1 VLRDRATA
9 PAREFQRNR
18 IVAAMTQ
25 LACERGVSGN
35 TVAQVIER
43 AGVSRRT
50 FYEHFEDRD
59 ACFQAALEQIVTEVA
74 AQARPAYEA
83 ESRWAEQIR
92 AGLQAVLEFLDESPD
107 LARFCVVHSVAC
119 GPATLAGRGK
129 VLASLERVV
138 IEGAQ
143 TGREPPVLIARGVV
157 GGALE
162 IVHARLLDA
171 RTPQLLD
178 LLNPLMN
185 FILLPYLGPAAA
197 RRELARATPVR
208 SRRRRARPSG
218 DIRAQLKMRL
228 TARTLRVL
236 SAIAAEPG
244 RSNREIGNRAGI
256 ADQGQIC
263 KLLTR
268 LSKLGLIENTGAGH
282 ARGAANAWRLDTA
295 GRELMLALGDRSPA
309 E

>member
-1 VLRDRATA
+1 
-9 PAREFQRNR
+9 
-18 IVAAMTQ
+18 MTQ
-25 LACERGVSGN
+25 LACERGVSRN

-50 FYEHFEDRD
+50 FYEHFDDRD
-59 ACFQAALEQIVTEVA
+59 ACFQAVLEQIVADA
-74 AQARPAYEA
+74 AARARPAYEA
-83 ESRWAEQIR
+83 ESRWTKRIR
-92 AGLQAVLEFLDESPD
+92 AGLQAVLEFFDESPA
-107 LARFCVVHSVAC
+107 LARFCVVHSVGC
-119 GPATLAGRGK
+119 GPATLASRGTL
-129 VLASLERVV
+129 LASLERIV

-143 TGREPPVLIARGVV
+143 AGREPPALIARGVV

-162 IVHARLLDA
+162 ILHAKLLSSKA
-171 RTPQLLD
+171 PRLLD
-178 LLNPLMN
+178 LLNPLMS
-185 FILLPYLGPAAA
+185 FIVLPYLGPAAA
-197 RRELARATPVR
+197 RRELAQATPAR
-208 SRRRRARPSG
+208 SRRRRSRPSG

-244 RSNREIGNRAGI
+244 CSNREIGNRAGV

-295 GRELMLALGDRSPA
+295 GRELMLALGDRSPV
-309 E
+309 